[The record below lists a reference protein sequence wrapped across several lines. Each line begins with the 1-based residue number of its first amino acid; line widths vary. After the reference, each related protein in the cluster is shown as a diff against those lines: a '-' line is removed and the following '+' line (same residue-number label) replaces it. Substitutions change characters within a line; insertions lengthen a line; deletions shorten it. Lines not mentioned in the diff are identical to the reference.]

1 MEAFYFSDKEMA
13 ARVKSISATPIHT
26 VPELDGFIKAFKLFN
41 FQGDGH
47 RKHPGHH
54 GAAGNEDVRKCRT
67 HHEGS
72 GEKGR
77 ALHQSEHEGRRGGH
91 GLLSGV
97 SHELRHHP
105 R

>member
-1 MEAFYFSDKEMA
+1 MA

-72 GEKGR
+72 GEKVRHGTKHLPTPVPYFCKLTLAR
-77 ALHQSEHEGRRGGH
+77 ARRVNCLG
-91 GLLSGV
+91 S
-97 SHELRHHP
+97 SITSIRT
-105 R
+105 